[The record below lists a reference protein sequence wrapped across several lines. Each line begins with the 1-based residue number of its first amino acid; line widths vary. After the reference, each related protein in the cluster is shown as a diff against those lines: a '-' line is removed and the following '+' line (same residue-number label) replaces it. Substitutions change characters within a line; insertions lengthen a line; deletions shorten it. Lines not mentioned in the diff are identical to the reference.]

1 MSVKYHIDHYVV
13 DYRPDGRYGK
23 RVRRHLPVAIQTDDE
38 ALLTERLIKES
49 VTSRKKE
56 DVPLTNETVSQLFSK
71 YLDWYEINRARTTY
85 EDICFTRK
93 YCDDILGK
101 ERTENIN
108 LNHLELYKRMR
119 RASKRNPSNRTINK
133 ELAYISGFLRWSAKH
148 GYITARQFKVE
159 SLPYKRPIPVVLSV
173 DEVFRILA
181 AAEPFYRTFFIF
193 LYSLGLRK
201 AEARRLKWGDIDLE
215 MNTVTV
221 KQKGGS
227 LKRLPINELIFTGL
241 SDINRGT
248 NDEYVF
254 ESKSKLK
261 KGQPI
266 CDVRGALQR
275 AVKKAGID
283 KHVYPH
289 LFRHSIATHLVAK
302 NVNMRVIQKYLGH
315 TSISTTEFYTH
326 VDIHGLMAA
335 TKVVDGMSAGR
346 SLNDGICPQVIEY
359 IPVTEG

>member
-1 MSVKYHIDHYVV
+1 MSVKYQKDHYVV

-23 RVRRHLPVAIQTDDE
+23 RVRRHLPVTIQTDDE

-56 DVPLTNETVSQLFSK
+56 DVPLTNETVSELFIK
-71 YLDWYEINRARTTY
+71 YLDWYETNRSQTTY

-101 ERTENIN
+101 ERAENIN
-108 LNHLELYKRMR
+108 INHLELYKRMR

-133 ELAYISGFLRWSAKH
+133 ELAYISGFLNWAAKH
-148 GYITARQFKVE
+148 GYITARQFRIEK
-159 SLPYKRPIPVVLSV
+159 LPYKRPIPVVLSV
-173 DEVFRILA
+173 DEVFRIIA

-193 LYSLGLRK
+193 LYSLALRK
-201 AEARRLKWGDIDLE
+201 AEVRQLKWGDIDLE
-215 MNTVTV
+215 MKTVTV

-227 LKRLPINELIFTGL
+227 FKRLPMNELIFAGL
-241 SDINRGT
+241 LDMERGEDDT
-248 NDEYVF
+248 YVF
-254 ESKSKLK
+254 ENKRLK
-261 KGQPI
+261 KGRPI
-266 CDVRGALQR
+266 QDVREAIQR

-283 KHVYPH
+283 KRVYPH

-326 VDIHGLMAA
+326 VDIHGLMEA
-335 TKVVDGMSAGR
+335 TKVVDGLSTGR
-346 SLNDGICPQVIEY
+346 ALNMDVCPQAIEY
-359 IPVTEG
+359 IPMNKG